1 LDWEG
6 PRKISSLLRRP
17 SHAMGA
23 FRKAAVL
30 LAGAARIPRITFP
43 VRMING
49 TRVSDLPAA
58 EAKAFAQ
65 KAAKKAKSA
74 NAEAMFLAQH
84 GARHRPAP
92 IPANRGGPKRRILT
106 DAEMECVQLGGA
118 PP

>member
-1 LDWEG
+1 
-6 PRKISSLLRRP
+6 
-17 SHAMGA
+17 MGA

-74 NAEAMFLAQH
+74 NAEAMFLAQAVRQFRMWT
-84 GARHRPAP
+84 GCEPSSDRWR
-92 IPANRGGPKRRILT
+92 
-106 DAEMECVQLGGA
+106 QLID
-118 PP
+118 

>member
-1 LDWEG
+1 MDWEG

-65 KAAKKAKSA
+65 KARALVSVQGLLGD
-74 NAEAMFLAQH
+74 EWP
-84 GARHRPAP
+84 RV
-92 IPANRGGPKRRILT
+92 GGP
-106 DAEMECVQLGGA
+106 
-118 PP
+118 

>member
-1 LDWEG
+1 MDWEG
-6 PRKISSLLRRP
+6 PRKISSLRRP

-65 KAAKKAKSA
+65 KAA
-74 NAEAMFLAQH
+74 FLAQH

-106 DAEMECVQLGGA
+106 EAEMECVQLGGA